1 MKQKSKAWVLASALT
16 MALFVTACLLSLV
29 LWWST
34 LAVQEQSVLLG
45 LLEGRWPVLVLP
57 WLLMLAMVVW
67 VWQKLDARYG
77 RAAVRLHERVA
88 LLANASNGERID
100 ASPDAES
107 VEFLRLIEAVNALAN
122 NRDQW
127 RANVDVQIAKASEVV
142 QQERNRLAA
151 LVSELSQSV
160 VVCNLDGRI
169 LLFNNRARLQ
179 FRTLASISSV
189 AGGAEWMG
197 IGRSIY
203 AVLDRATLAHGLE
216 NLQLRLARGA
226 AHPATQFLTSTASGQ
241 LLRVHMAPVLQAQ
254 DSGELNGFVLML
266 DNVTQMVEQENQRTE
281 ALLSLVGDT
290 QTSLLRVQAGLA
302 QLPSSAGVGD
312 LAAQVSGM
320 REHLSRIIEHA
331 AEDMKTRWP
340 LEEMPALDLLNA
352 SERRIRQQVGCDVSL
367 AESDVAAWIKVDSFS
382 VAQAL
387 TYLAG
392 RLVEEFGIKR
402 LELRCA
408 QTADKVHVDLI
419 WSGQVMSTETVMGW
433 ELDPMR
439 MGNDNN
445 PLSVRDVMV
454 RHSAALAFER
464 ERTKHQAFFRFV
476 LPAIKAQE
484 AETSHALLTDSRPE
498 FYDFDLFQHAEQTHA
513 LDDRLLTSLTYTVFD
528 TETTGLNPSQG
539 DEIIQIGATRIVNG
553 KLLRTDAFEQL
564 VDPGR
569 HIPESTIPIH
579 GITPEMVRGKP
590 KIGQVLPAFHA
601 YASDTLLVAH
611 NAAFDMKFLQLQE
624 RATGL
629 RFDQPVLDTL
639 MLSAVIHPH
648 QESHRLEAIAE
659 RMNIT
664 ILGRHTAL
672 GDALV
677 TAEVFLRMIPLLAE
691 KGIHTYGQARDAAQ
705 KTYYA
710 RLKY

>member
-1 MKQKSKAWVLASALT
+1 MKRNRNSWVKASALT
-16 MALFVTACLLSLV
+16 MALFVAVCLLSIE
-29 LWWST
+29 LWWTT
-34 LAVQEQSVLLG
+34 LAPQEQTVLMG
-45 LLEGRWPVLVLP
+45 LLEGRWPVLVMP
-57 WLLMLAMVVW
+57 WLLMVGVVVW

-77 RAAVRLHERVA
+77 RAAVRLQERVT
-88 LLANASNGERID
+88 LLANASHGERIEA
-100 ASPDAES
+100 ASDSES
-107 VEFLRLIEAVNALAN
+107 VEFQRLSEAINALAA
-122 NRDQW
+122 NRDHW
-127 RANVDVQIAKASEVV
+127 RANVDMQIAKASEAM

-179 FRTLASISSV
+179 FRALANIASV

-241 LLRVHMAPVLQAQ
+241 LLRVHMAPVLRAQ
-254 DSGELNGFVLML
+254 EGGELNGFVLML
-266 DNVTQMVEQENQRTE
+266 DNVTQAVEQENKRAET
-281 ALLSLVGDT
+281 LLSLVGDT
-290 QTSLLRVQAGLA
+290 QTLLLRVQAGLA
-302 QLPSSAGVGD
+302 QLPSNAGVGD
-312 LAAQVSGM
+312 LAAQVAEM
-320 REHLSRIIEHA
+320 RGQLDRIVAHA
-331 AEDMKTRWP
+331 TEDMKTRWP
-340 LEEMPALDLLNA
+340 LEEMPALDLLHA
-352 SERRIRQQVGCDVSL
+352 SQRRIRQQVGCDVSL
-367 AESDVAAWIKVDSFS
+367 AESEMAAWIKVDSFS
-382 VAQAL
+382 VVQVM
-387 TYLAG
+387 TYLSG
-392 RLVEEFGIKR
+392 RLAEEFGVR
-402 LELRCA
+402 QLELRCA
-408 QTADKVHVDLI
+408 QVADKVHVDLI
-419 WSGQVMSTETVMGW
+419 WAGQVMSTETVMGW

-439 MGNDNN
+439 MGDDHN

-464 ERTKHQAFFRFV
+464 ERTKHQAFFRLV

-484 AETSHALLTDSRPE
+484 SEASHALLTDSRPE
-498 FYDFDLFQHAEQTHA
+498 FYDFDLFQHAEQNHA

-553 KLLRTDAFEQL
+553 KLLRNDAFEQL
-564 VDPGR
+564 IDPGR

-590 KIGQVLPAFHA
+590 KIAQVLPAFHA
-601 YASDTLLVAH
+601 YASETVLVAH

-624 RATGL
+624 QATGL
-629 RFDQPVLDTL
+629 RFEQPVLDTL

-648 QESHRLEAIAE
+648 QESHRLEAIAD

-691 KGIHTYGQARDAAQ
+691 KGIHTYGQAREAAQ